1 MFKTEI
7 EYVDYNGNQRK
18 DTLYFNLSKAEMME
32 MELSTTAG
40 VEEKLRMLIATKDN
54 EAIVKTY
61 KDLIL
66 KSYGIKSEDG
76 TRFIKN
82 VVLREEF
89 EQSEAYSE
97 FFMKLLSDTDFQA
110 KFINGIISG
119 VNVPEMNE
127 EDAIA
132 KLKELGYDTSRIE
145 ASLNKNDNK
154 VVSMSKE
161 NAENNKNT

>member
-7 EYVDYNGNQRK
+7 EYIDYNGNQRK
-18 DTLYFNLSKAEMME
+18 DMLYFNLSKAEMME

-54 EAIVKTY
+54 ETIVKTY

-66 KSYGIKSEDG
+66 RSYGIKSEDG

-82 VVLREEF
+82 AVLREEF

-97 FFMKLLSDTDFQA
+97 LFMKLLSDSDFQA

-132 KLKELGYDTSRIE
+132 KLKELGYDTSRLE
-145 ASLNKNDNK
+145 ASLNKDENK

>member
-1 MFKTEI
+1 
-7 EYVDYNGNQRK
+7 
-18 DTLYFNLSKAEMME
+18 
-32 MELSTTAG
+32 
-40 VEEKLRMLIATKDN
+40 
-54 EAIVKTY
+54 
-61 KDLIL
+61 
-66 KSYGIKSEDG
+66 
-76 TRFIKN
+76 
-82 VVLREEF
+82 
-89 EQSEAYSE
+89 
-97 FFMKLLSDTDFQA
+97 MKLLSDSDFQA

-145 ASLNKNDNK
+145 ASLNKDENK

>member
-18 DTLYFNLSKAEMME
+18 DMLYFNLSKAEMME

-40 VEEKLRMLIATKDN
+40 VEEKLRILIATKDN
-54 EAIVKTY
+54 ATIVKTF

-82 VVLREEF
+82 AVLREEF

-97 FFMKLLSDTDFQA
+97 LFMKLLSDSDFQA

-145 ASLNKNDNK
+145 ASLNKDENK